1 VPIHEATAAP
11 ARETDDVG
19 RDPLAAASR
28 GRDEQ
33 PPERRRGRIVNYND
47 VEIDYDK
54 DGDIEIEYE
63 EHDGNRGRLLEHGKD
78 MLQDLDRAH
87 VLDGF
92 GR

>member
-1 VPIHEATAAP
+1 V
-11 ARETDDVG
+11 
-19 RDPLAAASR
+19 S
-28 GRDEQ
+28 
-33 PPERRRGRIVNYND
+33 YND

-63 EHDGNRGRLLEHGKD
+63 EHDGSRSRFLEHGKD

-87 VLDGF
+87 VLDGL